1 MSTTLCEFTDRIRS
15 LLTAGVLPDI
25 ADWKL
30 EIEHERKLERYYV
43 AEAVEQARFVV
54 SLAARITL
62 YIDRM
67 ETDGTRVRG
76 IATATLYPAH
86 SDDEL
91 LAILQRATAAAR
103 ISKNPWFDLVE
114 PAAGQASS
122 ASSLEQLE
130 RTAAEAATINTSSM
144 LDTAASAL
152 FAPARSPAS
161 VEQGSPSNYEENSPC
176 VRINSLE
183 VFASSVHHALLNSR
197 GLCCTSCIPKC
208 STEFVT
214 EARQGSNIVELF
226 DALSCSTIDKDR
238 LSQATATRLSQVLD
252 RLQARPLPHI
262 HQLPVI
268 FSGREAEDLFGWFFG
283 ITRTNLVYSKASP
296 YVQGTRIQGNR
307 QGNNLE
313 SRMKAGSVLSPD
325 SLTLFAEPILA
336 GLPQSRSY
344 DSDGFPLAKTL
355 VIEKGVVKALTG
367 PVRHADWLGV
377 PRHGEFQLFSVE
389 PGSAT
394 AKALCSIPHLRPVVF
409 SDFSVSPLTGDF
421 GAEIR
426 LAYLYDGTGTFALTG
441 GSLSGSLPQLQ
452 HTMRWSMERTIK
464 SRSLSPDLL
473 MLEGVS
479 ITPAGE

>member
-1 MSTTLCEFTDRIRS
+1 MSTLLFQFSERISS
-15 LLTAGVLPDI
+15 LLAAAVLPDI

-43 AEAVEQARFVV
+43 AEAIEQARSVV
-54 SLAARITL
+54 SLSARITL
-62 YIDRM
+62 YVDRT

-76 IATATLYPAH
+76 ISSATLYPAH
-86 SDDEL
+86 SDQEL
-91 LAILQRATAAAR
+91 LTILQRATAAAR

-114 PAAGQASS
+114 PDAGQASS
-122 ASSLEQLE
+122 ASPLEQLE
-130 RTAAEAATINTSSM
+130 RAASEAAAINVDNM
-144 LDTAASAL
+144 MDAAASAL
-152 FAPARSPAS
+152 FTPARSAS
-161 VEQGSPSNYEENSPC
+161 SPL

-183 VFASSVHHALLNSR
+183 LFASSVHHALLNSR
-197 GLCCTSCIPKC
+197 GLCCTSCTPKC

-214 EARQGSNIVELF
+214 EARHGANIVELF
-226 DALSCSTIDKDR
+226 DALSCSAIDRDR
-238 LSQATATRLSQVLD
+238 LSKATATRLSQVLD
-252 RLQARPLPHI
+252 RLQARPLPHVA
-262 HQLPVI
+262 QLPVI

-283 ITRTNLVYSKASP
+283 IARTNLVYSKASP
-296 YVQGTRIQGNR
+296 YVEGTHIQGDR
-307 QGNNLE
+307 QGNTLN
-313 SRMKAGSVLSPD
+313 SRMQSGREMKPD
-325 SLTLFAEPILA
+325 LLTLYAEPVLA

-344 DSDGFPLAKTL
+344 DSDGFPLARTL

-394 AKALCSIPHLRPVVF
+394 AKALCSVPHLRPVVF

-426 LAYLYDGTGTFALTG
+426 LAYLYDGTDTFAVTG

-464 SRSLSPDLL
+464 SRSLSPELL